1 MDAGTRADRPLT
13 AEEFVSRV
21 AQGPWPAFRAGVRLD
36 PAAEAFLLGF
46 YADASEDELGDLAIE
61 DLAQVAHDFWLWR
74 SERAPQE
81 QAVRIRPGV
90 GAGGRNL
97 GRDIL
102 EVAGPDMPFLVDSV
116 MGEIADQMIAPL
128 AMFHPIAPSVAGEG
142 RDSLIQVHMPT
153 LTPARAAALHEGV
166 RATLSDVRA
175 SVADFAA
182 MKRNMLDRAN
192 ELSRARTNAQAEE
205 VAEGVA
211 LLRWLASDRFTFLGA
226 RDYQY
231 SRDEAGRLLPDEP
244 VILES
249 TGLGVLRD
257 PERYVLRSSA
267 EPFLLT
273 PTLQRLIQEPT
284 PIIVSKSTMRSRVHR
299 RTEAD
304 YIGVKRYGADG
315 EVIGETR
322 FVGLFGADAFTEPTR
337 EIPVLRRKVEWIMRE
352 AGFAPGG
359 HSYKT
364 LGHILESYPR
374 DELWQSSQEELFRNA
389 RGILHLLDRPRPRV
403 FTRRDRFNRFISA
416 LAFLPKERFNS
427 TLRTAVGKRL
437 EEAFGG
443 RVEAFFPNLGE
454 GPLARVHFVITDIDK
469 ARPDPDP
476 RQLDA
481 DIAALTRTWEDAF
494 NAALGECD
502 LFDAGARQEVQR
514 RFENAFTASYRERYS
529 VDEALVDVAQIIAG
543 REDETIR
550 VRAYRAAEDADS
562 VLRCKFYAR
571 GDVLALSTTVPILEN
586 LGLFVDAE
594 QNYELHVGPRE
605 EGGPTQTMFVHELE
619 MRASD
624 GSAIDLERCGA
635 HFEQAFAAIWN
646 GAAENDGF
654 NRLVLKLGAS
664 WREAALIRAL
674 ARYRQQTGLDPSQMV
689 QEAALSAHPDIAAL
703 VLALFRVRF
712 DPSLPETLDARRDWA
727 TQIAQK
733 IEAALAKV
741 ESLDEDR
748 VLRRVAALVGAIL
761 RTNYYQQNEAGAPKP
776 YISFKIES
784 GALSDLP
791 APKPYREI
799 WVASAQVEGVHL
811 RMGPVARGGLRWTD
825 RRDDFRTEILDLVK
839 AQQVKNAIIVPV
851 GAKGGFFPKRLPA
864 RDAANYRDVAVEA
877 YKTFLRGLLDI
888 TDNLE
893 GEAVVAPQSV
903 VRWDG
908 EDPYLVVAADK
919 GTATFSDIAN
929 GVSAEYRFWLGD
941 AFASGG
947 SAGYD
952 HKAMGITAK
961 GAWVAVQ
968 RHFREIGKNIQE
980 EPFSVIGVGDMSG
993 DVFGNGMLLSK
1004 KIKLVAAFD
1013 HRHIFIDPNPADLD
1027 AAWDERKRLFDKPR
1041 SSWADYDAKL
1051 ISKGGGV
1058 FPRTLKSITLTEE
1071 IAALSG
1077 LKAASVTPAE
1087 LIAALLKAPCEL
1099 LWFGGIG
1106 AYVKARGET
1115 HVEVGDKTN
1124 DALRVDA
1131 EDLRA
1136 QVVGEGAN
1144 LAVTQR
1150 GRIAFARRGGRIN
1163 SDAIDN
1169 SAGVDTSDH
1178 EVNIKILLADAI
1190 RTGTLKAKQRE
1201 KLLAVMTDDVGRLV
1215 LMDNYDQTL
1224 ALSVAQATA
1233 AADLDSHERF
1243 MLRLESAGKL
1253 SRAVEGL
1260 PSSEEVAALRAGGFG
1275 LTRPELAKLIAY
1287 AKIDLSD
1294 AFAASDGPNDPAFVA
1309 PLQTYFPP
1317 QLASY
1322 DKEMARHRLRPEI
1335 IATKLAD
1342 EIVNRCG
1349 ATFVDRV
1356 REIARVDSVTVARA
1370 FAACDRIFD
1379 FGALAARI
1387 NALDNIAPAA
1397 AQIAMHQEIAVSLR
1411 RLCVHLSRYAGFDRA
1426 TDRPTIETIVA
1437 SYRDAVQRQREA
1449 LWSDLSQT
1457 DRTRTEARRQHL
1469 VTSGAPEDLAGD
1481 VALLLPLSAALDIAD
1496 LARHCGWDVAAAAHL
1511 YRAVG
1516 AAFGLDA
1523 LRGAAQ
1529 GLTLEQHWDRLVVR
1543 RAAEDLYE
1551 DQRVLATA
1559 AAAGIGA
1566 PPKDADAHW
1575 GAEAA
1580 RNWIAGLG
1588 APAQTARAAFTEL
1601 EAQGPWTFA
1610 KVMLAAAEIH
1620 GLANALR

>member
-21 AQGPWPAFRAGVRLD
+21 AQGPWPGFRIGERLD
-36 PAAEAFLLGF
+36 PAADIFLLGF
-46 YADASEDELGDLAIE
+46 HADATEDELGDLAVD
-61 DLAQVAHDFWLWR
+61 DLAQVAYDFWLWR
-74 SERAPQE
+74 GERGHQE

-90 GAGGRNL
+90 GAGGRDL

-116 MGEIADQMIAPL
+116 MGEIADQSIAPL
-128 AMFHPIAPSVAGEG
+128 AMFHPIAPAASGQG
-142 RDSLIQVHMPT
+142 RDSLIQVHMPP
-153 LTPARAAALHEGV
+153 LTPARAAALQDGV
-166 RATLSDVRA
+166 RATLADVRA

-192 ELSRARTNAQAEE
+192 ELSRARSNAPAEE
-205 VAEGVA
+205 AAEGVA
-211 LLRWLASDRFTFLGA
+211 LLRWLAADRFTFLGA

-257 PERYVLRSSA
+257 PERYVLRSTA

-273 PTLQRLIQEPT
+273 PKLQRLIEEPT

-299 RTEAD
+299 RTDAD

-322 FVGLFGADAFTEPTR
+322 FVGLFGSDAFTEPTR
-337 EIPVLRRKVEWIMRE
+337 EIPVLRRKVEWIMAE

-374 DELWQSSQEELFRNA
+374 DEFWQSSREELFRNA

-403 FTRRDRFNRFISA
+403 FTRRDRFNRFVSA

-427 TLRTAVGKRL
+427 TLRKAVGKRL
-437 EEAFGG
+437 EEAYGG
-443 RVEAFFPNLGE
+443 RVESFFPNLGE
-454 GPLARVHFVITDIDK
+454 GPLARVHFVIADIDK
-469 ARPDPDP
+469 TRPDPDP

-481 DIAALTRTWEDAF
+481 DVAALTRTWEDAF
-494 NAALGECD
+494 VSALRESE
-502 LFDAGARQEVQR
+502 LFDAQARQDVER
-514 RFENAFTASYRERYS
+514 RFQAAFTAAYRERYGVS
-529 VDEALVDVAQIIAG
+529 EALIDAAQIVAA
-543 REDETIR
+543 REDESIR
-550 VRAYRAAEDADS
+550 VRAYQNDGDAES
-562 VLRCKFYAR
+562 TLRCKFYAR
-571 GDVLALSTTVPILEN
+571 GDVLALSATVPILEN
-586 LGLFVDAE
+586 LGLFVESE
-594 QNYELHVGPRE
+594 QNYKLHVGARDE
-605 EGGPTQTMFVHELE
+605 HEATQTVYVHDLE
-619 MRASD
+619 MR
-624 GSAIDLERCGA
+624 SADNAPADLARCGR
-635 HFEQAFAAIWN
+635 HFEEAFIAIWN

-654 NRLVLKLGAS
+654 NRLILKLGAS
-664 WREAALIRAL
+664 WREAALVRAL
-674 ARYRQQTGLDPSQMV
+674 ARFRQQTGLDPSQAV
-689 QEAALSAHPDIAAL
+689 QEAALSAHPDIAAQI
-703 VLALFRVRF
+703 LALFRVRF
-712 DPSLPETLDARRDWA
+712 DPNLPETLDARRDWA
-727 TQIAQK
+727 AQIAQK

-748 VLRRVAALVGAIL
+748 VLRRISALVGAIL
-761 RTNYYQQNEAGAPKP
+761 RTNYYQRAGDGGAKP

-784 GALSDLP
+784 GALAELP

-888 TDNLE
+888 TDNLQGESVIAPE
-893 GEAVVAPQSV
+893 GV

-929 GVSAEYRFWLGD
+929 GVSAEYGFWLGD

-947 SAGYD
+947 SVGYD

-980 EPFSVIGVGDMSG
+980 APFSVIGVGDMSG

-1058 FPRTLKSITLTEE
+1058 FARTQKSI
-1071 IAALSG
+1071 ALSEEMMALTG

-1087 LIAALLKAPCEL
+1087 LISALLKAPCEL

-1106 AYVKARGET
+1106 TYIKARAES
-1115 HVEVGDKTN
+1115 HADVGDKTN

-1144 LAVTQR
+1144 LAVTQKA
-1150 GRIAFARRGGRIN
+1150 RIAFARRGGRIN
-1163 SDAIDN
+1163 SDAVDN

-1178 EVNIKILLADAI
+1178 EVNIKILLTDAI
-1190 RTGTLKAKQRE
+1190 HSGALKAKQRE
-1201 KLLAVMTDDVGRLV
+1201 KLLAAMTDDVGRLV

-1224 ALSVAQATA
+1224 ALSVSQASA

-1243 MLRLESAGKL
+1243 MLRLEAAGKL
-1253 SRAVEGL
+1253 SRTVEGL
-1260 PSSEEVAALRAGGFG
+1260 PSSDEVAALRAGGFG

-1287 AKIDLSD
+1287 AKIDLFD
-1294 AFAASDGPNDPAFVA
+1294 AFTTSDGPNDPAFVA
-1309 PLQTYFPP
+1309 PLAAYFPP
-1317 QLASY
+1317 QLAEY
-1322 DKEMARHRLRPEI
+1322 RKEMARHRLRADI

-1342 EIVNRCG
+1342 EVINRCG
-1349 ATFVDRV
+1349 PSFVDRV
-1356 REIARVDSVTVARA
+1356 REIARVDAVTVASA
-1370 FAACDRIFD
+1370 FAAVDRIYD
-1379 FGALAARI
+1379 FRALVERI
-1387 NALDNIAPAA
+1387 NALDNKAPAA
-1397 AQIAMHQEIAVSLR
+1397 AQIALHQEIATAFR
-1411 RLCVHLSRYAGFDRA
+1411 RLCVHLARHGGFDR
-1426 TDRPTIETIVA
+1426 TPKPTIDSVVGL
-1437 SYRDAVQRQREA
+1437 YRDAVQQQRSS
-1449 LWSDLSQT
+1449 LWEDLSQG
-1457 DRTRTEARRQHL
+1457 DHARAEARKQHFQSL
-1469 VTSGAPEDLAGD
+1469 GAPDDLASD
-1481 VALLLPLSAALDIAD
+1481 AALLLPLSAALDIAD
-1496 LARHCGWDVAAAAHL
+1496 LSRSQSWPVPPAAHL

-1516 AAFGLDA
+1516 AAFGLDT

-1551 DQRVLATA
+1551 DQRVLAA
-1559 AAAGIGA
+1559 AAASAIGA
-1566 PPKDADAHW
+1566 PPAGADVHW

-1580 RNWIAGLG
+1580 RDWIAGLG
-1588 APAQTARAAFTEL
+1588 APAQTARAAFAEL
-1601 EAQGPWTFA
+1601 EGQGQWTFA